1 MKDPGQEAH
10 VIELPDGY
18 ELLDIDEVDLDA
30 DEPDR
35 SVSGISN

>member
-1 MKDPGQEAH
+1 M
-10 VIELPDGY
+10 IELPDGY